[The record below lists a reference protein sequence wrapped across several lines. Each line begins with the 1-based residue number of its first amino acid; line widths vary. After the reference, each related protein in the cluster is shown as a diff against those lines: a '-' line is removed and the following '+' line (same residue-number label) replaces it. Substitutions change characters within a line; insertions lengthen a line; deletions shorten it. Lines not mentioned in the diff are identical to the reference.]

1 MKRPSEKTLSVVQS
15 DQSAIASNH
24 ISGPSPE
31 SATPKKRQKPNVS
44 PEGDTSKN
52 IAQGRTRDPNSL
64 FLNAGDEHE
73 DTKENIAVTP
83 KAQPRKRKPS
93 AEAEG
98 RIIVAVDFG
107 TTYSGLFW
115 AQTKMPETWWPIDQW
130 PNSPNGSIDS
140 ESRAK
145 VPTELQYTVEGF
157 NWGFQIPLDAQRLQ
171 WFKLKLCPSKA
182 NAESDLAMQYPDG
195 KAAVPGE
202 HQTPETLAKDYL
214 SALRKHFEAVLLT
227 KIPPSVASTT
237 RVEYVITVPAMWTEA
252 AVAKTRECAEK
263 AGMGEGS
270 ALQIVSEPEAAA
282 VYALHVAA
290 PFDLAV
296 GDTFVVCDAG
306 GGTVDLITYRVTAR
320 GSIVRVVEVGSGRG
334 DQCGSIFLNR
344 RFEKFLREKL
354 SDHHSWREDM
364 MEEVDSRVNRSDY
377 TYHIAGIDA
386 VRVRVP
392 GFTESKALDV
402 HRARFLL
409 KGSDL
414 FELFEPVINRVLKL
428 VTDQIATVE
437 GTNNPTV
444 KAVLMVGGFGE
455 NTYLNER
462 LRQALIGRSIGV
474 WKTANAWTAVLRGA
488 LMKGMAQACPKST
501 RVGISGRLARSNY
514 GTESAK
520 VYDESVHEATR
531 RFWSDAN
538 NRHEVN
544 TFDWFILKGDTL
556 TEKKPIRFSYHVER
570 LITLENLDPVEVS
583 LVKCE
588 VPEGSAPPVLVG
600 DGQVQTLA
608 TIQVPIDRIPT
619 RHLQKRRSAGGQQWY
634 IIDFMLRVTCSSA
647 EMTYELTHKR
657 ENYGRIALDYV

>member
-364 MEEVDSRVNRSDY
+364 MEEALMRFESEVGRKSGQGIRYYINALQRRSSGVSAVPKRKTIRFQASLVPNFDSNAKGC
-377 TYHIAGIDA
+377 T
-386 VRVRVP
+386 VP

-556 TEKKPIRFSYHVER
+556 TEKKPIRFSYYVER

-600 DGQVQTLA
+600 G
-608 TIQVPIDRIPT
+608 
-619 RHLQKRRSAGGQQWY
+619 
-634 IIDFMLRVTCSSA
+634 
-647 EMTYELTHKR
+647 E
-657 ENYGRIALDYV
+657 